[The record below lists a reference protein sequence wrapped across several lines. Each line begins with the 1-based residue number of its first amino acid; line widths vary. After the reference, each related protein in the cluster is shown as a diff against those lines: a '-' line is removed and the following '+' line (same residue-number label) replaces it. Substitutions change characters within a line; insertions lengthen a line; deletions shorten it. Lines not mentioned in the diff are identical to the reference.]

1 MGISQTDI
9 AAAVEAFIRGAFH
22 VVPGENGLT
31 RQAHLYESG
40 LVDSAGVVELISF
53 VESTF
58 NVKLEDEDIFADAFT
73 TIDGISSVVHM
84 RVAQKNGS

>member
-1 MGISQTDI
+1 MTV
-9 AAAVEAFIRGAFH
+9 AATAP
-22 VVPGENGLT
+22 PGPL
-31 RQAHLYESG
+31 
-40 LVDSAGVVELISF
+40 
-53 VESTF
+53 